1 MAKKNYYA
9 VKQGKV
15 PGIYRTWDACKAQV
29 HGYPGA
35 IYKGFERLEE
45 AEAFLGGGKMP
56 EPLLR
61 ETKGTYFAA
70 PERKAV
76 QSTAAPDPS
85 SWDWEHLILA
95 EKPCEDPEYAGVGR
109 SAVAYVDGSYQH
121 ALGKFSC
128 GVVLFLDGKELN
140 LAEEYSDPDLVSM
153 RNVAGEIKGAE
164 LAMAYCLTHDIPELA
179 IYHDYQGI
187 ASWCTREWQ
196 AKKQGTIDYRNFY
209 DLASAKVAIRFCKV
223 KGPYRRHLQ
232 RKSRSA
238 GKTGT
243 GLINSREN
251 GLSYTEKSS
260 IMNGMRKFTTTYYK
274 LSSNGKFPEGNG
286 FRLAFISDLHNM
298 EFGPD
303 NTVLKAVIDEAAP
316 DLVIIGGDQI
326 VAKPGENLDPGL
338 SFAERLAEEYQ
349 VIYGCGNHEYRLKLY
364 PEQYGDL
371 YEKLRERLKKA
382 GICYLENETADLT
395 ISGCPVRIYGYAM
408 DRTYYNRFYR
418 GPLPVSELTDHL
430 GKPDPARY
438 GILLAHHPAYR
449 SSYASYGADLTLS
462 GHYHGGV
469 VGLGA
474 HRGLVT
480 PDFRLFSKNCRG
492 LFLTGGT
499 CQIISAGTG
508 EHTIPVRIWNRREL
522 IITDI
527 GKP

>member
-1 MAKKNYYA
+1 M
-9 VKQGKV
+9 
-15 PGIYRTWDACKAQV
+15 
-29 HGYPGA
+29 
-35 IYKGFERLEE
+35 
-45 AEAFLGGGKMP
+45 
-56 EPLLR
+56 
-61 ETKGTYFAA
+61 
-70 PERKAV
+70 
-76 QSTAAPDPS
+76 
-85 SWDWEHLILA
+85 
-95 EKPCEDPEYAGVGR
+95 
-109 SAVAYVDGSYQH
+109 
-121 ALGKFSC
+121 
-128 GVVLFLDGKELN
+128 
-140 LAEEYSDPDLVSM
+140 
-153 RNVAGEIKGAE
+153 
-164 LAMAYCLTHDIPELA
+164 
-179 IYHDYQGI
+179 
-187 ASWCTREWQ
+187 
-196 AKKQGTIDYRNFY
+196 
-209 DLASAKVAIRFCKV
+209 
-223 KGPYRRHLQ
+223 
-232 RKSRSA
+232 
-238 GKTGT
+238 
-243 GLINSREN
+243 
-251 GLSYTEKSS
+251 SYTEKSS

-418 GPLPVSELTDHL
+418 GPLPVSELMDHL
-430 GKPDPARY
+430 GKPAPGRY

-499 CQIISAGTG
+499 CQIISAGMG
-508 EHTIPVRIWNRREL
+508 EHTIPVRVWNRREL

-527 GKP
+527 GKT

>member
-1 MAKKNYYA
+1 
-9 VKQGKV
+9 
-15 PGIYRTWDACKAQV
+15 
-29 HGYPGA
+29 
-35 IYKGFERLEE
+35 
-45 AEAFLGGGKMP
+45 
-56 EPLLR
+56 
-61 ETKGTYFAA
+61 
-70 PERKAV
+70 
-76 QSTAAPDPS
+76 
-85 SWDWEHLILA
+85 
-95 EKPCEDPEYAGVGR
+95 
-109 SAVAYVDGSYQH
+109 
-121 ALGKFSC
+121 
-128 GVVLFLDGKELN
+128 
-140 LAEEYSDPDLVSM
+140 
-153 RNVAGEIKGAE
+153 
-164 LAMAYCLTHDIPELA
+164 
-179 IYHDYQGI
+179 
-187 ASWCTREWQ
+187 
-196 AKKQGTIDYRNFY
+196 
-209 DLASAKVAIRFCKV
+209 
-223 KGPYRRHLQ
+223 
-232 RKSRSA
+232 
-238 GKTGT
+238 
-243 GLINSREN
+243 
-251 GLSYTEKSS
+251 
-260 IMNGMRKFTTTYYK
+260 MRKFTTTYYK
-274 LSSNGKFPEGNG
+274 LSSNGKFLEGNG

-371 YEKLRERLKKA
+371 YEK
-382 GICYLENETADLT
+382 
-395 ISGCPVRIYGYAM
+395 VRIYGYAM

>member
-1 MAKKNYYA
+1 M
-9 VKQGKV
+9 
-15 PGIYRTWDACKAQV
+15 
-29 HGYPGA
+29 
-35 IYKGFERLEE
+35 
-45 AEAFLGGGKMP
+45 
-56 EPLLR
+56 
-61 ETKGTYFAA
+61 
-70 PERKAV
+70 
-76 QSTAAPDPS
+76 
-85 SWDWEHLILA
+85 
-95 EKPCEDPEYAGVGR
+95 
-109 SAVAYVDGSYQH
+109 
-121 ALGKFSC
+121 
-128 GVVLFLDGKELN
+128 
-140 LAEEYSDPDLVSM
+140 
-153 RNVAGEIKGAE
+153 
-164 LAMAYCLTHDIPELA
+164 
-179 IYHDYQGI
+179 
-187 ASWCTREWQ
+187 
-196 AKKQGTIDYRNFY
+196 
-209 DLASAKVAIRFCKV
+209 
-223 KGPYRRHLQ
+223 
-232 RKSRSA
+232 
-238 GKTGT
+238 
-243 GLINSREN
+243 
-251 GLSYTEKSS
+251 SYTEKSS

-274 LSSNGKFPEGNG
+274 LSSNGKFLEGNG

-371 YEKLRERLKKA
+371 YKKLRERLKKA

-474 HRGLVT
+474 PGACDAGFPPFFEKLPRAV
-480 PDFRLFSKNCRG
+480 PDGRHLPDHQRRNGRTHHSGPHLEQKRIVYYRYRETVRENRTHGDTSKASG
-492 LFLTGGT
+492 
-499 CQIISAGTG
+499 
-508 EHTIPVRIWNRREL
+508 V
-522 IITDI
+522 
-527 GKP
+527 

>member
-1 MAKKNYYA
+1 MREKEKNMAKKNYYA

-223 KGPYRRHLQ
+223 KGH
-232 RKSRSA
+232 
-238 GKTGT
+238 TGVT
-243 GLINSREN
+243 YNEKADQLAKQALLINSREN

-395 ISGCPVRIYGYAM
+395 ISGCPVRIYGYAWTALITTAFTA
-408 DRTYYNRFYR
+408 DRCRFR
-418 GPLPVSELTDHL
+418 
-430 GKPDPARY
+430 
-438 GILLAHHPAYR
+438 
-449 SSYASYGADLTLS
+449 
-462 GHYHGGV
+462 
-469 VGLGA
+469 
-474 HRGLVT
+474 
-480 PDFRLFSKNCRG
+480 N
-492 LFLTGGT
+492 
-499 CQIISAGTG
+499 
-508 EHTIPVRIWNRREL
+508 
-522 IITDI
+522 
-527 GKP
+527 

>member
-1 MAKKNYYA
+1 M
-9 VKQGKV
+9 
-15 PGIYRTWDACKAQV
+15 R
-29 HGYPGA
+29 
-35 IYKGFERLEE
+35 R
-45 AEAFLGGGKMP
+45 
-56 EPLLR
+56 
-61 ETKGTYFAA
+61 
-70 PERKAV
+70 
-76 QSTAAPDPS
+76 
-85 SWDWEHLILA
+85 
-95 EKPCEDPEYAGVGR
+95 PEYAGVGR

-164 LAMAYCLTHDIPELA
+164 LAMAYCRTHDIPELA

-196 AKKQGTIDYRNFY
+196 AKKQRTIDYRNFY

-223 KGPYRRHLQ
+223 KATPASPTT
-232 RKSRSA
+232 KSRSA
-238 GKTGT
+238 GWQNRHWDYKQQGKRVV
-243 GLINSREN
+243 IHRKIKYNER
-251 GLSYTEKSS
+251 YEK
-260 IMNGMRKFTTTYYK
+260 KFTTTYFK
-274 LSSNGKFPEGNG
+274 LSSNGKFLEGNG

-418 GPLPVSELTDHL
+418 GPLPISELTDHL

-449 SSYASYGADLTLS
+449 SSYALYGADLTLS